1 VSGAAP
7 NSDDLVKARSLCET
21 LMRLALSIDKHNRD
35 FVKSLRQ
42 YSLDIERQTT
52 AMSNVLRR
60 EVKEYPET

>member
-1 VSGAAP
+1 VSAVP

-21 LMRLALSIDKHNRD
+21 LLRLALASDKHNRD

-42 YSLDIERQTT
+42 YSLEIERQTT

-60 EVKEYPET
+60 EMKENPET